1 MPRSLQPCFSLPLH
15 KQIAQDP
22 SSLPSRYILESASF
36 VLFFKFVELP
46 TFDVASD
53 AFFTFKH
60 LYEYSLQD
68 LLTKHG
74 NVVYQ
79 FLTAHYDE
87 EDMM

>member
-53 AFFTFKH
+53 AFFTFK
-60 LYEYSLQD
+60 D

-87 EDMM
+87 KEDMM